1 MAQLNLPGL
10 IIAGIII
17 VAVLAGSLFLIP
29 VFINLGEID
38 EIEIDETAME
48 NTQENIDTL
57 IEDTTENLFLD
68 KIISLTFGLGIA
80 AVSGV
85 FSWLIISSRPSK
97 TNIILGA
104 ALAGLAIITLII
116 VIITVLA

>member
-80 AVSGV
+80 AGSGV

-97 TNIILGA
+97 TNIILQNF
-104 ALAGLAIITLII
+104 
-116 VIITVLA
+116 